1 LRRRDREI
9 TSRAEIDAVIHGSLV
24 CRVAMT
30 LGDGPYLVPLSFGYD
45 GRVLFFHT
53 TGVGRKLE
61 GFEAGGRVCF
71 ELERNV
77 ELVEHPQAACEW
89 SFRFES
95 VIGYGTVSEI
105 VDAQEKESGLNQIM
119 RHYSGRAWELPR
131 SGLDQ
136 TRIWRVGIESVSG
149 KRSAAK

>member
-1 LRRRDREI
+1 MRRRDREI
-9 TSRAEIDAVIHGSLV
+9 TGRAEIDAVIHGSLV

-30 LGDGPYLVPLSFGYD
+30 LADGPYLVPLSFGYD
-45 GRVLFFHT
+45 GRTLFFHT
-53 TGVGRKLE
+53 AGAGRKLE

-77 ELVEHPQAACEW
+77 ELVEHPEAACEW

-131 SGLDQ
+131 SGLDP
-136 TRIWRVGIESVSG
+136 TRVWRVRIESLSG
-149 KRSAAK
+149 KRSAAE